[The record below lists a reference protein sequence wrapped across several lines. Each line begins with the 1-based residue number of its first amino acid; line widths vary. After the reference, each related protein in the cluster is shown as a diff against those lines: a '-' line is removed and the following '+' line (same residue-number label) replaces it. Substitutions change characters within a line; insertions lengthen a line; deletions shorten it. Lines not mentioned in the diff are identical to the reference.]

1 MITERSQ
8 HHENNNRE
16 TTNHALY
23 LPPGAGDPHY
33 GSCLWAIFD
42 LDPGRGLLNIQS
54 DCGNYA
60 YHWPERGIDFLKL
73 LAGNMTDSY
82 LLGKLCGKP
91 KEFNAEATVETVRE
105 YLKDAE
111 YNKDEQKNRLFIDR
125 AVKRLESEFSEY
137 DLSDEP
143 GIAEFILD
151 NWNSDNNMEIDCAW
165 ELVEKE
171 YGAWQKRI
179 VAIFKEHIAPEI
191 RFAIREMEEGGDS
204 KDD

>member
-1 MITERSQ
+1 MKVT
-8 HHENNNRE
+8 RE
-16 TTNHALY
+16 KPEILRFIY
-23 LPPGAGDPHY
+23 RQEQDDPHY

-42 LDPGRGLLNIQS
+42 LDPGRGLFNVQS

-60 YHWPERGIDFLKL
+60 YRWPERGMDFLKL
-73 LAGNMTDSY
+73 FAGNMTDSY

-91 KEFNAEATVETVRE
+91 KEFNAEATVEAVRE

-111 YNKDEQKNRLFIDR
+111 YNEDEQKNRLFIDR

-151 NWNSDNNMEIDCAW
+151 NWNSDNNMGIDCAW
-165 ELVEKE
+165 ELAEKE

-179 VAIFKEHIAPEI
+179 VTIFKEYIMPEI
-191 RFAIREMEEGGDS
+191 RRVISEYSEVPE
-204 KDD
+204 

>member
-1 MITERSQ
+1 MKVT
-8 HHENNNRE
+8 RE
-16 TTNHALY
+16 KPEILRFIY
-23 LPPGAGDPHY
+23 RQEQDDPHY

-42 LDPGRGLLNIQS
+42 LDPGRGLFNVQS

-60 YHWPERGIDFLKL
+60 YRWPERGMDFLKL

-91 KEFNAEATVETVRE
+91 KEFNAEATVEAVRE

-111 YNKDEQKNRLFIDR
+111 YNEDKQKNRLFIDR

-151 NWNSDNNMEIDCAW
+151 NWNSDNNMGIDCAW

-179 VAIFKEHIAPEI
+179 VTIFKEYIMPEI
-191 RFAIREMEEGGDS
+191 RRVISEYSEVPE
-204 KDD
+204 

>member
-1 MITERSQ
+1 MKITTEKPQIMRFIYRQ
-8 HHENNNRE
+8 E
-16 TTNHALY
+16 
-23 LPPGAGDPHY
+23 PGDPHY

-191 RFAIREMEEGGDS
+191 RLAISEYGEVPE
-204 KDD
+204 

>member
-1 MITERSQ
+1 MKIIREKANITRIIYRQE
-8 HHENNNRE
+8 
-16 TTNHALY
+16 
-23 LPPGAGDPHY
+23 PGDEHY

-42 LDPGRGLLNIQS
+42 LDPGRGMLNIQS

-60 YHWPERGIDFLKL
+60 YRWPERGENFLKL
-73 LAGNMTDSY
+73 IAGDMADSY

-91 KEFNAEATVETVRE
+91 REFNAEATVESVKE

-111 YNKDEQKNRLFIDR
+111 YYEDEELNKLKIDEAIED
-125 AVKRLESEFSEY
+125 LENEFSEY

-165 ELVEKE
+165 ELVVKE

-179 VAIFKEHIAPEI
+179 VRIFREHIALEI
-191 RFAIREMEEGGDS
+191 KRVLSEVEKSDEAG
-204 KDD
+204 

>member
-1 MITERSQ
+1 MKVT
-8 HHENNNRE
+8 RE
-16 TTNHALY
+16 KPEILRFIY
-23 LPPGAGDPHY
+23 RQEQDDPHY

-42 LDPGRGLLNIQS
+42 LDPRRGLFNVQS

-60 YHWPERGIDFLKL
+60 YRWPERGMDFLKL
-73 LAGNMTDSY
+73 LTGDMADSY

-91 KEFNAEATVETVRE
+91 KEFNAEATIETVKD

-111 YNKDEQKNRLFIDR
+111 YSEDEKKNRLIIDR

-151 NWNSDNNMEIDCAW
+151 NWNSDNNMGIDCAW

-179 VAIFKEHIAPEI
+179 VAIFKENIAPEI
-191 RFAIREMEEGGDS
+191 RLVISEYGEVPE
-204 KDD
+204 

>member
-1 MITERSQ
+1 MKVT
-8 HHENNNRE
+8 RE
-16 TTNHALY
+16 KPEILRFIY
-23 LPPGAGDPHY
+23 RQEQDDPHY

-42 LDPGRGLLNIQS
+42 LDPGRGLFNVQS

-60 YHWPERGIDFLKL
+60 YRWPERGMDFLKL

-91 KEFNAEATVETVRE
+91 KEFNAEATVEAVRE

-111 YNKDEQKNRLFIDR
+111 YNEDEQKNRLFIDM

-151 NWNSDNNMEIDCAW
+151 NWNSDNNMGIDCAW

-179 VAIFKEHIAPEI
+179 VTIFKEYIMPEI
-191 RFAIREMEEGGDS
+191 RRVISEYSEVPE
-204 KDD
+204 